1 MGGSGGFNGE
11 KSMRA
16 MTIVLGALLV
26 IAGMS
31 APALA
36 QDAPADPGD
45 KTDAGQNVAKA
56 DDTAAA
62 EEEEEPTK
70 PFTFELDLAAVSDY
84 RFRGISL
91 SDKDPAFQPSFTISH
106 QSGLY
111 ASVWGSNV
119 ADNGGDDIE
128 VDLIAGYATTLGTL
142 DVDVNATYYAYPGAD
157 NLDYWEFIGTVS
169 HAVGPATIGGI
180 FAFTPKQDDTMP
192 KRGIYYGI
200 NGELPLGETGLALT
214 ASYGIEDN
222 AFYDNKR
229 DWSLGVSA
237 EVLGFSLG
245 AAYVGTSHTGGDPLG
260 DDGVVL
266 SVSRA
271 FEF

>member
-1 MGGSGGFNGE
+1 
-11 KSMRA
+11 MRA
-16 MTIVLGALLV
+16 LVIIFGALLAT
-26 IAGMS
+26 AGVS

-36 QDAPADPGD
+36 QDVPADAGD
-45 KTDAGQNVAKA
+45 KADAGQNVAKA

-62 EEEEEPTK
+62 EEEAEEPTK

-111 ASVWGSNV
+111 GSVWASNV

-128 VDLIAGYATTLGTL
+128 VDFIAGYAGTLGTF

-180 FAFTPKQDDTMP
+180 FAYTPEQDDTMP
-192 KRGIYYGI
+192 ERGIYYGI
-200 NGELPLGETGLALT
+200 NGELPIGETGLAVT
-214 ASYGIEDN
+214 ASFAIEDN

-245 AAYVGTSHTGGDPLG
+245 AAYVGTSHTDGDPLG
-260 DDGVVL
+260 DDGIVL